1 MVSQHDRDQLSDS
14 RDNLILFV
22 SLISSKQCQ
31 ILRLWRSSFHP
42 AETAYLKSNRSRP
55 LTPVYQTRDY
65 REGSA
70 GTQGTS
76 HQQSRTS
83 KGTMR
88 PRRRNKC
95 GLQAK
100 VYWCHRH
107 RAACVHKQVLV
118 HGTTAAAR
126 TCSEFRP
133 TGTLSLHS
141 WDQPDVSQ
149 HAARRYEPPADP
161 HKRICFRS
169 EVNLVTSTSD
179 PQQPSQRGK
188 RAAKTS
194 HLTSAI
200 FLNMKIR
207 SWLPP
212 LYGSE

>member
-1 MVSQHDRDQLSDS
+1 MIRETISCSSFREYRQNNAKFYGCGDLRSIPRKL
-14 RDNLILFV
+14 
-22 SLISSKQCQ
+22 LISNLTQ
-31 ILRLWRSSFHP
+31 
-42 AETAYLKSNRSRP
+42 SRP

-70 GTQGTS
+70 SNQGRS

-88 PRRRNKC
+88 PRRRNEC

-107 RAACVHKQVLV
+107 RAACVRKQVLL

-126 TCSEFRP
+126 TCSLFRS

-141 WDQPDVSQ
+141 WDQPDVPQ

-161 HKRICFRS
+161 HQSICFRS

-179 PQQPSQRGK
+179 PPQPSQRGK
-188 RAAKTS
+188 RAAQR
-194 HLTSAI
+194 HLISPRQSSS
-200 FLNMKIR
+200 N
-207 SWLPP
+207 
-212 LYGSE
+212 